1 MLIDWERFL
10 TLNNRYSTLST
21 ETDKEMVDRLE
32 KTKIRKES
40 VTRVSKTRTLLKAI
54 SWRVVGT
61 LDTMALGWI
70 VTGSPLVGL
79 KIGALELVTKFVLYY
94 FHERIWLRSVVG
106 IRKPKGITPNTN
118 NGGQNWNIDTHWSNN
133 KSSSANHYSPSGRSE
148 ENYTYV
154 PTVKGKSQKEI
165 QQTIEDAVQD
175 FINDH

>member
-106 IRKPKGITPNTN
+106 IRKPKGITPNIGFIRT
-118 NGGQNWNIDTHWSNN
+118 GETD
-133 KSSSANHYSPSGRSE
+133 KSILYLK
-148 ENYTYV
+148 YL
-154 PTVKGKSQKEI
+154 
-165 QQTIEDAVQD
+165 IED
-175 FINDH
+175 IEMYKNNSL